1 MAFEGSQ
8 IMAKPDLSPLSPGE
22 PLLNRDRMGA
32 ATNKELAHAVTSN
45 KSLAENTKGLRH
57 AGGGASQA
65 IGERGGRVAQTFPPC
80 RLAHHGGLFFTTKQ
94 YNAFLPLQ
102 PEILPNHRK
111 QDVDF

>member
-80 RLAHHGGLFFTTKQ
+80 RPPTTAAVFF
-94 YNAFLPLQ
+94 
-102 PEILPNHRK
+102 
-111 QDVDF
+111 